1 MSMPKVR
8 AGKEEAEWHCER
20 ATRPKKPEEVG
31 YSGSKQPNENWR
43 WGLVDRSDDAYANA
57 YMIEDNGEDGNAE
70 AWPWP
75 S

>member
-8 AGKEEAEWHCER
+8 AGKEEGEWHCER

-43 WGLVDRSDDAYANA
+43 WDLAGRSGDAYANA
-57 YMIEDNGEDGNAE
+57 CMIEDNGEDGNAE